1 MIFNLTKR
9 SKSCRT
15 AAENN
20 LFLCTVHGVHRTYGL
35 LREAPSL
42 FGIPLHRTD
51 IHCRKSREHFKW
63 ESTYHNAQSDF
74 HIDISCYGIPLWLA
88 SLSLDVCGLLIE
100 VWGPP
105 SYYAMPFLPDVRSI
119 HVGMLCLQ
127 TVFVVVG
134 PLGYL
139 SIATYH
145 EGCMYLSTLFKTLAS
160 HIVISTSR
168 KSLNVLI
175 GIHQELHTFGNKFS
189 ATFSRSWSFL
199 HFMIG
204 FFVTYTTYL
213 ILVGFVEPLY
223 YVSACTVALALF
235 VPCFLSELVAI
246 ACESVCQ
253 SAYSCDWINNDLSF
267 KRDVALVILRSQ
279 KTLYLSEGVFG
290 KLSLKKYLAII
301 NDWYRMVQ
309 FFFNVG

>member
-1 MIFNLTKR
+1 MAYTEPMDFFAKRRASLEYLSTELISIAEKVESISSESQLTTMRKVTFI
-9 SKSCRT
+9 STLVVT
-15 AAENN
+15 AYRCDLL
-20 LFLCTVHGVHRTYGL
+20 LFLLTFVVFSLKY
-35 LREAPSL
+35 EALP
-42 FGIPLHRTD
+42 
-51 IHCRKSREHFKW
+51 
-63 ESTYHNAQSDF
+63 A
-74 HIDISCYGIPLWLA
+74 
-88 SLSLDVCGLLIE
+88 
-100 VWGPP
+100 
-105 SYYAMPFLPDVRSI
+105 AMPFLPDVRSI

-189 ATFSRSWSFL
+189 ATFSRSWSFI
-199 HFMIG
+199 HFMVG

-235 VPCFLSELVAI
+235 VPRFLSEPVAI
-246 ACESVCQ
+246 VCESVCQ